1 MNRSKRWSEQ
11 GRKTRAH
18 GMGLSGEFGG
28 TRQKEIFG
36 GTCHT
41 VSKNEREME
50 KGGQR
55 DDLS

>member
-1 MNRSKRWSEQ
+1 
-11 GRKTRAH
+11 
-18 GMGLSGEFGG
+18 MGLSGKFGG

-41 VSKNEREME
+41 VSKNEREMD